1 MNKTQK
7 LIIVLLASLIGMLLC
22 SGVASADTGNC
33 CCPSQIEGEQCFCDQ
48 KLGYGGSDAEFYC
61 TVVYSGIWMGEG
73 GCDRA
78 TDVPCDDYC
87 TEGGKCVPE
96 MSTMALLA
104 TGLFCM
110 AGYFRFGRRKI

>member
-7 LIIVLLASLIGMLLC
+7 LVIVLLASLIGMLLC
-22 SGVASADTGNC
+22 GGVASADMGNC

-48 KLGYGGSDAEFYC
+48 KFDFMGYSAEYMC
-61 TVVYSGIWMGEG
+61 IYYGGIWMGEG
-73 GCDRA
+73 GCDRGGA
-78 TDVPCDDYC
+78 NEPCDQYC

-96 MSTMALLA
+96 KSTIVLLA

-110 AGYFRFGRRKI
+110 AGYFRIGRRKI